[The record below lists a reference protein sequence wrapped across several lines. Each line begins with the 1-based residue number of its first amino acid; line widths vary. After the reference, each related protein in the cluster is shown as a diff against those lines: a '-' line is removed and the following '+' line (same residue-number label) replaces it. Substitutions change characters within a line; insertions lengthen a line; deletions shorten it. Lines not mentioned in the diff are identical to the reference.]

1 MRPMTAASTAAT
13 ISARAPRLI
22 RALAATPLGIAL
34 AVTALITAARLTGT
48 VDTDVAWQLW
58 IAGRMH
64 AGANLYHDIIETNP
78 PLWFWMA
85 IPVDRLATLL
95 HLRIE
100 TVLIVTMGALVA
112 VSLAATDRLIGQI
125 APRRRALLLTYA
137 ALILAAT
144 MHVGQREQIVLISTL
159 PYIALVA
166 ARREGKPASPLIA
179 ALIGVG
185 AALGFALKHYFLIV
199 PAALELW
206 LLTGQGRGWRPLRP
220 ETVAIVSVGLAYALA
235 IFLFEPDFLTKIVPL
250 NRLAYGDLGAPG
262 LRYMFGPLALAGL
275 VPLAFAVPQ
284 YRLLAKAPFASA
296 LVVAGFGFAAV
307 YFIQFKG
314 WTYHA
319 VPLLGCGSLALAAL
333 LAEIETPWA
342 WLRMIASSLLI
353 LPFAASVDEAA
364 HPQFPNPDLIGAV
377 SGLQP
382 GDAVGFLTTETA
394 IPWSVTLQGQ
404 YRYASRYNGFWM
416 IRAIMLNERAPNPDP
431 RLVELGRR
439 IVAETAADFACIP
452 PKRIIVNRPRPGEG
466 TFDML
471 PFFLRDPNFA
481 AVLSHYKV
489 RSRTS
494 LETYEL
500 ASALPRPAGPCRNGV

>member
-1 MRPMTAASTAAT
+1 
-13 ISARAPRLI
+13 
-22 RALAATPLGIAL
+22 
-34 AVTALITAARLTGT
+34 
-48 VDTDVAWQLW
+48 
-58 IAGRMH
+58 
-64 AGANLYHDIIETNP
+64 
-78 PLWFWMA
+78 
-85 IPVDRLATLL
+85 
-95 HLRIE
+95 
-100 TVLIVTMGALVA
+100 
-112 VSLAATDRLIGQI
+112 
-125 APRRRALLLTYA
+125 
-137 ALILAAT
+137 
-144 MHVGQREQIVLISTL
+144 MHVGQREQIVLIATL
-159 PYIALVA
+159 PYVALVA
-166 ARREGKPASPLIA
+166 ARREGKPVSPLIA
-179 ALIGVG
+179 ALMGVG

-206 LLTGQGRGWRPLRP
+206 LLIGRGRRWRPLRP
-220 ETVAIVSVGLAYALA
+220 ETAAIVSVGLAYALA
-235 IFLFEPDFLTKIVPL
+235 IILFEPDFLTTIVPL

-275 VPLAFAVPQ
+275 VPLAFVLAQ

-296 LVVAGFGFAAV
+296 LAVAGLAFAAV

-333 LAEIETPWA
+333 LAEIETPSA

-353 LPFAASVDEAA
+353 LPFAASVDEAV
-364 HPQFPNPDLIGAV
+364 HPQFPNADVLGAV
-377 SGLQP
+377 AGLRP
-382 GDAVGFLTTETA
+382 GDAVAFLTTETA

-404 YRYASRYNGFWM
+404 YRYASRYTSFWM
-416 IRAIMLNERAPNPDP
+416 IRAITLNEQGGNRDP

-452 PKRIIVNRPRPGEG
+452 PKRIIVNRPRLGEG

-500 ASALPRPAGPCRNGV
+500 ASPLPPPTGPCRNGL

>member
-1 MRPMTAASTAAT
+1 MTAASTAT
-13 ISARAPRLI
+13 TNPARAPRLL
-22 RALAATPLGIAL
+22 RLLAATPLWIAL
-34 AVTALITAARLTGT
+34 VVTALITAARLTGT

-64 AGANLYHDIIETNP
+64 AGANLYRDIIEVNP

-85 IPVDRLATLL
+85 VPVDSIATLL

-100 TVLIVTMGALVA
+100 TVLIITMGALVA
-112 VSLAATDRLIGQI
+112 VSLAATDRLIDQI
-125 APRRRALLLTYA
+125 SPRRRALLLTYA
-137 ALILAAT
+137 ALILAAM
-144 MHVGQREQIVLISTL
+144 MHVGQREQIVLIATL

-166 ARREGKPASPLIA
+166 ARLEGKPVSPLIA

-206 LLTGQGRGWRPLRP
+206 LLTGQGRHWRPLRP
-220 ETVAIVSVGLAYALA
+220 ETAAIASVGFAYALA
-235 IFLFEPDFLTKIVPL
+235 IMLFEPDFLTTIVPL
-250 NRLAYGDLGAPG
+250 NRLAYGVLGAPG
-262 LRYMFGPLALAGL
+262 VRYMFGPMALAGF
-275 VPLAFAVPQ
+275 VPLAFAATH
-284 YRLLAKAPFASA
+284 YRMLTKAPFTAA

-333 LAEIETPWA
+333 LAEIETPSP
-342 WLRMIASSLLI
+342 WLRMIASGLLI

-364 HPQFPNPDLIGAV
+364 HPQFPNPDVLGAV
-377 SGLQP
+377 AGLRP

-404 YRYASRYNGFWM
+404 YRYVSRYTSFWM
-416 IRAIMLNERAPNPDP
+416 IRAITLNEQAGNPDP

-452 PKRIIVNRPRPGEG
+452 PKRIIVNRPRPGED

-500 ASALPRPAGPCRNGV
+500 ASAPPPPAGPCRNGV